1 MLSVKDVSEKYGL
14 TMTTAWRVL
23 MTIEPD
29 KKVRRGSKFRR
40 YYDEERIE
48 KILRER
54 GYID

>member
-1 MLSVKDVSEKYGL
+1 MLSIKDVSEKYGL
-14 TMTTAWRVL
+14 SMTTAWRVL

-29 KKVRRGSKFRR
+29 MKVRRGSKFRR

>member
-1 MLSVKDVSEKYGL
+1 MMSVPQIAKKYNL
-14 TMTTAWRVL
+14 NAVTVWRVSK
-23 MTIEPD
+23 TIEPD
-29 KKVRRGSKFRR
+29 MKVRRGSRYWR